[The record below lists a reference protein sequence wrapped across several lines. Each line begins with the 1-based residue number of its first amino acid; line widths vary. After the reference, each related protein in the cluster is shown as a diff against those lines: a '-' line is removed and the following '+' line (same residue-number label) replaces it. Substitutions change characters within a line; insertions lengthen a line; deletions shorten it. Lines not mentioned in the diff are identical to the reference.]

1 MLAERVAM
9 CASMRAAAQASFKTA
24 EEAVTKA
31 LAELPK
37 DTRNARQEYNG
48 SDAKVGEALSSAC
61 LRSKVQR

>member
-1 MLAERVAM
+1 
-9 CASMRAAAQASFKTA
+9 MRAAAQASFKTA